1 MFEVSAEEIRMLKA
15 RLREINQ
22 FPLNQIKWLDD
33 EGQPFKTNP
42 KDLQNWSYT
51 GLTNIDFLEM
61 VVDRRNDSEDQK
73 VKTIKF

>member
-33 EGQPFKTNP
+33 EGQPFKINP

-61 VVDRRNDSEDQK
+61 VVDRKNDSEDQK